1 MFMRCDDQ
9 RWCDMFA
16 GSGAIGLEAL
26 SRGAKEV
33 VFIEK
38 DKEALSIVK
47 SNIQRCKME
56 EQSIVIHDDAMI
68 YTQKQPSLEPFDVI
82 FIDPPYDLSLKAL
95 LDNILN
101 TSWYDKDTSF
111 VFERHAQENL
121 EVLSELF
128 NILKQRKVGQS
139 QYVIAQ
145 IKV

>member
-38 DKEALSIVK
+38 DKDALSIVK
-47 SNIQRCKME
+47 NNIQRCKME
-56 EQSIVIHDDAMI
+56 EQSIVIHEDAI
-68 YTQKQPSLEPFDVI
+68 VYTQKQPLLEPFDVI
-82 FIDPPYDLSLKAL
+82 YIDPPYDLSLKAL
-95 LDNILN
+95 VDNILN
-101 TSWYDKDTSF
+101 TSWYDKDTIF

-121 EVLSELF
+121 EVLSEQF

-139 QYVIAQ
+139 QYVIAKT
-145 IKV
+145 KV

>member
-16 GSGAIGLEAL
+16 GSGAVGLEAL

-47 SNIQRCKME
+47 NNIQRCKME
-56 EQSIVIHDDAMI
+56 NQSIVIHEDALT
-68 YTQKQPSLEPFDVI
+68 YTHKQPLLEPFDVI
-82 FIDPPYDLSLKAL
+82 FADPPYDLSLKSL
-95 LDNILN
+95 IDSIRN
-101 TSWYDKDTSF
+101 TSWYDKDTIF
-111 VFERHAQENL
+111 VFERHAQENI
-121 EVLSELF
+121 EVLNESF

-139 QYVIAQ
+139 QYVVAK

>member
-1 MFMRCDDQ
+1 MFMRCDGQ

-38 DKEALSIVK
+38 DKDALSIVK
-47 SNIQRCKME
+47 NNIQRCKME
-56 EQSIVIHDDAMI
+56 EQSIVIHEDAI
-68 YTQKQPSLEPFDVI
+68 VYTQKQPLLEPFDVI

-95 LDNILN
+95 IDNILN
-101 TSWYDKDTSF
+101 TSWYDKDTIF
-111 VFERHAQENL
+111 VFERHAQENI
-121 EVLSELF
+121 EVLSEQF

-139 QYVIAQ
+139 QYVIAKT
-145 IKV
+145 KV

>member
-1 MFMRCDDQ
+1 MFMRCDGQ

-38 DKEALSIVK
+38 DKEALSVIK
-47 SNIQRCKME
+47 DNIQRCKME
-56 EQSIVIHDDAMI
+56 VQSVVIHDDAMI
-68 YTQKQPSLEPFDVI
+68 YTRKHPLIEPFDVI
-82 FIDPPYDLSLKAL
+82 FIDPPYDLLLKAL
-95 LDNILN
+95 IDNILD
-101 TSWYDKDTSF
+101 TSWYDKDTIF
-111 VFERHAQENL
+111 VFERHAQENI
-121 EVLSELF
+121 EFLSELF

-139 QYVIAQ
+139 QYVIAK

>member
-33 VFIEK
+33 VFIENN
-38 DKEALSIVK
+38 KEALSIIK
-47 SNIQRCKME
+47 LNIERCRME
-56 EQSIVIHDDAMI
+56 EKSFVIHEDALI
-68 YTQKQPSLEPFDVI
+68 YTQKQSFLEPFDVI

-95 LDNILN
+95 IENIIN
-101 TSWYDKDTSF
+101 SSWYDKDTIF
-111 VFERHAQENL
+111 VFERNAQENI
-121 EVLSELF
+121 EVLNEQF

-139 QYVIAQ
+139 QYVIAK